1 LLVWEVVWIL
11 VNNGVIGKRGDAR
24 GYDLYKET
32 EEYKSKIKNKS

>member
-1 LLVWEVVWIL
+1 